1 MANTPKLSAAQQRV
15 VDHFLEAHGQKFR
28 RQDIAEALYPHIRPR
43 LMGNATRL
51 ADVIVR
57 QLQAAGK
64 LEKAGHVHWKLVSQ
78 EERTLKSGRQARELA
93 NVVDLP
99 LTTRCPEKW
108 VTIDLE
114 TGEVREGSAQG
125 WKRASA
131 DARRDAAAILSSE
144 ST

>member
-1 MANTPKLSAAQQRV
+1 MNENQKLSPAQQRI
-15 VDHFLEAHGQKFR
+15 VDLFLEVHGQKFR

-51 ADVIVR
+51 AEVVVR
-57 QLQAAGK
+57 QLQASGK
-64 LEKAGHVHWKLVSQ
+64 LEKAGHVHWKLISK
-78 EERTLKSGRQARELA
+78 EARKLKSGRQVPELS

-114 TGEVREGSAQG
+114 TGEVREGTAQG
-125 WKRASA
+125 WKGASA
-131 DARRDAAAILSSE
+131 DARRDAAAILR
-144 ST
+144 TK